1 MLADRGAAVVVNDL
15 GTSLDGSGSDASA
28 AEQVVKE
35 IRARGG
41 TALADSNDVSS
52 FEGGVEMIART
63 VAKFGRL
70 DIVVNNAGILRDK
83 SFVKMTPEMIEA
95 VLNVHLRGAFS
106 VLKAAWPVMRERRY
120 GRVVNTTSDSGI
132 FGNFGQ
138 ANYGAAKSGL
148 IGLTRALALEG
159 KDYGIKV
166 NAIAP
171 VGLTRMNEDLMTPE
185 RAGAARVEQVSAVVT
200 YLASAECPVS
210 GEIISVRRGR
220 VARILIGI
228 SKGYVNPGLTAEAVR
243 DNWATVWDLADHDVP
258 APGARG

>member
-1 MLADRGAAVVVNDL
+1 MVNDL
-15 GTSLDGSGSDASA
+15 GAALDGSGRDADV

-35 IRARGG
+35 IRAGGG
-41 TALADSNDVSS
+41 TALADSGDVSS
-52 FEGGVEMIART
+52 FEGGADMVART
-63 VAKFGRL
+63 VAAFGRL

-83 SFVKMTPEMIEA
+83 SFAAMTPEMIDA
-95 VLNVHLRGAFS
+95 VLGVHLRGAFS

-138 ANYGAAKSGL
+138 ANYGAAKTGL
-148 IGLTRALALEG
+148 IGLTRVLALEG
-159 KDYGIKV
+159 ERYGIKV

-171 VGLTRMNEDLMTPE
+171 VGLTRMNQDLMTPE
-185 RAGAARVEQVSAVVT
+185 RAAAARVEQVSAVVT

-220 VARILIGI
+220 VARIFIGI
-228 SKGYVNPGLTAEAVR
+228 AKGYVNPDLVAEDVR
-243 DNWATVWDLADHDVP
+243 NNWDRVWDLTGHDVP
-258 APGARG
+258 VTGARG

>member
-1 MLADRGAAVVVNDL
+1 MLAERGAAVVVNDL
-15 GTSLDGSGSDASA
+15 GAALDGSGRDADV

-35 IRARGG
+35 IRAGGG
-41 TALADSNDVSS
+41 TALADSGDVSS
-52 FEGGVEMIART
+52 FEGGADMVART
-63 VAKFGRL
+63 VAAFGRL

-83 SFVKMTPEMIEA
+83 SFAAMTPEMIDA
-95 VLNVHLRGAFS
+95 VLGVHLRGAFS

-138 ANYGAAKSGL
+138 ANYGAAKTGL
-148 IGLTRALALEG
+148 IGLTRVLALEG
-159 KDYGIKV
+159 ERYGIKV

-171 VGLTRMNEDLMTPE
+171 VGLTRMNQDLMTPE
-185 RAGAARVEQVSAVVT
+185 RAAAARVEQVSAVVT

-220 VARILIGI
+220 VARIFIGI
-228 SKGYVNPGLTAEAVR
+228 AKGYVNPDLVAEDVR
-243 DNWATVWDLADHDVP
+243 NNWDRVWDLTGHDVP
-258 APGARG
+258 VTGARG